1 MSEEHALVSSMES
14 VKMKVYLDNCC
25 YNRPFDT
32 QNSNTVIFE
41 SSAKMSI
48 QQLVVNQ
55 KITLV
60 YSVVLLE
67 ETYSNPFK
75 YKKEQIL
82 GFLSNAE
89 VYVGEDRRSQ
99 INMYAAEIMKSGI
112 KYMDAAHIS
121 AAIIA
126 ECDFFVTTDKKLL
139 NYKSDRIAVINPI
152 DFIRL
157 WESKNA

>member
-25 YNRPFDT
+25 DNRPFDT
-32 QNSNTVIFE
+32 QNINTVIF
-41 SSAKMSI
+41 
-48 QQLVVNQ
+48 
-55 KITLV
+55 
-60 YSVVLLE
+60 
-67 ETYSNPFK
+67 
-75 YKKEQIL
+75 
-82 GFLSNAE
+82 
-89 VYVGEDRRSQ
+89 
-99 INMYAAEIMKSGI
+99 
-112 KYMDAAHIS
+112 IS